1 MTQDGVR
8 KKEERYDGYC
18 IDSRH
23 AVFGNRARIVC
34 WNRGVGHGDGCR
46 EMILEWG
53 STTQGRAGGLDGGV
67 LTRA

>member
-1 MTQDGVR
+1 MH
-8 KKEERYDGYC
+8 KMEERYDGYC

-23 AVFGNRARIVC
+23 AVLGNRDRPVG
-34 WNRGVGHGDGCR
+34 WDRGVGHGDGCR